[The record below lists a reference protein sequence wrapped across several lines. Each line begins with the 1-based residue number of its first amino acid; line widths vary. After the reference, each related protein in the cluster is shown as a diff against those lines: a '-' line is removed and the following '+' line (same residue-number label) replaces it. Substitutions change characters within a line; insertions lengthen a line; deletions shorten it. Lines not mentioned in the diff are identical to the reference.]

1 MTTVLP
7 APERDDAP
15 PPRQGLLRHPE
26 FRLLWISKTTSKFV
40 NNINL
45 AHRAKLVNFDGDV
58 QFFLATDGRNSDSPD
73 PAAWRPHVT
82 GQIDVHLVPCRHGA
96 MTQPE
101 PLAQICP
108 VPRRT
113 AA

>member
-1 MTTVLP
+1 M
-7 APERDDAP
+7 
-15 PPRQGLLRHPE
+15 
-26 FRLLWISKTTSKFV
+26 SKFV

-45 AHRAKLVNFDGDV
+45 AHRDKPVSFDGDV
-58 QFFLATDGRNSDSPD
+58 QFFLATDGRNGDSPD
-73 PAAWRPHVT
+73 PAAWWSHVT
-82 GQIDVHLVPCRHGA
+82 GQIDVHPVPCRHSA

-101 PLAQICP
+101 PLLAQIDP